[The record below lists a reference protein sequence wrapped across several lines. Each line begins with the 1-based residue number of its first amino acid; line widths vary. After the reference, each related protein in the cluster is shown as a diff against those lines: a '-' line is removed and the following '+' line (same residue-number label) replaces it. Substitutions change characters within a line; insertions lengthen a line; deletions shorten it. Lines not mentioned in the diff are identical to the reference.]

1 MFRIARSSRRTTARP
16 VRSTG
21 STFLSRVAVMA
32 MGPIALLMVLVTLTG
47 STVSV
52 GADLAEARNRR
63 AAVRSQQAKVA
74 KVRRGAEVA
83 NRTAFIHGNQLAQYG
98 DNLITTSKYTWWSF
112 FARSLF
118 EQ

>member
-1 MFRIARSSRRTTARP
+1 MD
-16 VRSTG
+16 
-21 STFLSRVAVMA
+21 LSESPFMT
-32 MGPIALLMVLVTLTG
+32 MSDQPPPKP
-47 STVSV
+47 
-52 GADLAEARNRR
+52 
-63 AAVRSQQAKVA
+63 QQAKVA

-112 FARSLF
+112 FPRSLF